1 MDVVDEEPN
10 TTETPAEVIV
20 VVQPTT
26 KSFNGMDSAYEVT
39 IRFQELNY
47 HLVDAD
53 KLEAAILAALAGG
66 VIDVA
71 KPDAISFSKTAAK
84 AVIFHS
90 DEIAALSIKNSAS
103 AIGTYSL
110 QYYCHG
116 DVSGSRGCPEEY
128 TAIISDSGADTG
140 VETTSFEANN
150 VGASDDKFTMTSALW
165 GIVAVVIALV
175 FLVAIL
181 AVKYRS
187 SSTEAEVATQVLRK
201 MNSVGPLGFN
211 ASGFHPGNGSF
222 HGSANG
228 SMMDFNNSYN
238 AFVAGSQS
246 MMTPARSAWSPD
258 QSRHAMSMGAPTP
271 PVYHQ
276 TMARRGPGMPAP
288 KIDSALHINGVDRRP
303 SMVTASMLSTQTGT
317 KSNPLL
323 NVSGVGFQYAR
334 ETTDIGGS
342 SETDLINPPTR
353 RQTQFVEHPP
363 MPPPVNV
370 PENTNFSFAV

>member
-20 VVQPTT
+20 VVQPTP

-353 RQTQFVEHPP
+353 RQTQYVEHPP